1 MTEDYKDFLDWT
13 TPQLTLNQYHK
24 LAKIIH
30 SFKKYNL
37 ITGQAT
43 STLCKFKDDQV
54 YAYTNFPKFFAEIAE
69 LAEQNIKNFF
79 NEWYYD
85 NVIFWPYKEV
95 PEQVETR
102 KRLMKKCENH
112 NTPYRVLY
120 VFREDQYGE
129 ISYFV
134 VINKCFSGSPLHN
147 YSLEKYINLIWFKP
161 SLENNHI
168 IRRDI
173 AQS

>member
-1 MTEDYKDFLDWT
+1 MTEAYKDFLDWT

-54 YAYTNFPKFFAEIAE
+54 YAYTNFPKFFAEMAE